1 MIEEHSVILKMGV
14 ISCALYPTDMYKS
27 IFVRQQK
34 SFIKNSIVT
43 VRLNTY
49 IQSVPSDF
57 VIFVDQSI
65 NK

>member
-1 MIEEHSVILKMGV
+1 MGV
-14 ISCALYPTDMYKS
+14 LYPTDMYKS

-57 VIFVDQSI
+57 VIFVDQFI